1 MDMDVLLRPAATF
14 GLACA
19 GGFFLAGLVTG
30 AWKYRCMITS
40 EDARSPYYVDIAHRA
55 SLLYSFACLLLAA
68 FAQLSAWSEP
78 VNFAGVAVP
87 VVLFAGAVKSYVVHG
102 WLRDT
107 DNQLRRPHR
116 LGRRTVP
123 PAMMRLAMA
132 AVIVGEIGGFLVL
145 FSGFLVAVYGG

>member
-1 MDMDVLLRPAATF
+1 MEMVILLRPAATL
-14 GLACA
+14 GLVCA
-19 GGFFLAGLVTG
+19 GGFFLTGLVTG

-78 VNFAGVAVP
+78 VNLAGVAVP
-87 VVLFAGAVKSYVVHG
+87 VVLFAGAVKSYVFHG
-102 WLRDT
+102 WLKDT

-116 LGRRTVP
+116 LGRWTVP
-123 PAMMRLAMA
+123 PAMMRLAMT

-145 FSGFLVAVYGG
+145 FTGFLVAILGG